1 MAPRLQFPQMM
12 AGLSASFHERGRFEN
27 TRPSGAIN
35 GETNMQ
41 DAVFILVTI
50 GFFAA
55 AMAYVWGCDRLK

>member
-1 MAPRLQFPQMM
+1 MAPRLQFPQ
-12 AGLSASFHERGRFEN
+12 
-27 TRPSGAIN
+27 IN